1 MKNFFKPLL
10 LSTIMIGAFTFTS
23 CNSEDANDIFRDDD
37 MNPDDNNYQ
46 IIVNPTNAGS
56 SDRTVDITANA
67 ASTVDV
73 KVSYSTDDD
82 NKKMRRIYI
91 TKNVFSSNEGPQPF
105 SFPKGIGEKKAD
117 GSIDLDGD
125 DKSSFDFT
133 FTFNTPDN
141 PNDVVQYVIW
151 TTNNRGDYRD
161 ISDSNSIADNA
172 YGTVTI
178 TAGNGTTSAGFK
190 QFSQTILSAPLA
202 SGASETF
209 LSLFDEEVHT
219 INEGTESL
227 ALWDFGY
234 FYGSGSNMTQASFYS
249 VYDYPKVFAKN
260 GQTGLHVSEF
270 VGADLAELNH
280 FYFKKSTLDFD
291 AVVSGADL
299 ESIQQSSTERVT
311 NLVVRDVIEFVDQ
324 YGNKGLI
331 KVTKIEGTDGTD
343 GAITFDVKAQFNAI
357 PVKS

>member
-1 MKNFFKPLL
+1 MKIFFKPLL
-10 LSTIMIGAFTFTS
+10 LSTIMISAFTFTS

-105 SFPKGIGEKKAD
+105 SFPDGIGEKKAD

-178 TAGNGTTSAGFK
+178 TAGNGTTSTGFK
-190 QFSQTILSAPLA
+190 EFSQTILAAPLA
-202 SGASETF
+202 DGTSKTFVSVFNNETYKISEGIET
-209 LSLFDEEVHT
+209 S
-219 INEGTESL
+219 

-234 FYGSGSNMTQASFYS
+234 FFGLNTKASFYS
-249 VYDYPKVFAKN
+249 TYDFPQSGFGGKSVEE
-260 GQTGLHVSEF
+260 VSG
-270 VGADLAELNH
+270 VSQAELNRC
-280 FYFKKSTLDFD
+280 YFGLSSKTSADFD
-291 AVVSGADL
+291 AINSGSSL
-299 ESIQQSSTERVT
+299 ENSLTTASDERIQGLKEGDIV
-311 NLVVRDVIEFVDQ
+311 EFLDQ

-331 KVTKIEGTDGTD
+331 RVTDIVEGNGTN
-343 GAITFDVKAQFNAI
+343 GKITFDVKVQITAI
-357 PVKS
+357 PLKS